1 MRLTSFT
8 KSIGIL
14 SLGLFSSACTVPQMN
29 LLAPGAAQ
37 FPRPTM
43 QSKQIGL
50 NNSQQVLSGALQQSP
65 LYQAPFLRAVGMSSV
80 AIQPSKNLNQRRL
93 MAIRAA
99 KIDAYRIL
107 AEQIHG
113 VHLDGQTTVA
123 EAILTSD
130 VLSSAVRG
138 TVLGAETI
146 LIEPTGGDTYKVEM
160 TISQAH
166 VDRLILVYK
175 NSLL

>member
-1 MRLTSFT
+1 MRLTSVSMSVGLL
-8 KSIGIL
+8 SI
-14 SLGLFSSACTVPQMN
+14 SLLGTACTTPNMN
-29 LLAPGAAQ
+29 LTSTGSLL
-37 FPRPTM
+37 
-43 QSKQIGL
+43 SKQIGL
-50 NNSQQVLSGALQQSP
+50 NNTQQILSGANQQSP
-65 LYQAPFLRAVGMSSV
+65 LYQAPSLRAVGMSSIAV
-80 AIQPSKNLNQRRL
+80 QPSKNLNQRRL

-99 KIDAYRIL
+99 KLDAYRVL

-146 LIEPTGGDTYKVEM
+146 VIEPTGGDTYKVEM

-166 VDRLILVYK
+166 VDRLILLYK
-175 NSLL
+175 TSLL